1 MLETKGSA
9 ARIGWQSPIFA
20 RAHVRHGLLGLRFGG
35 GARRSLSQP
44 GGKFRL
50 RQPAGG
56 QMAPRTEPLPR
67 GSAEI
72 VTVDPQKRF
81 AGNIGDSLVAIDK
94 GVVPRDT
101 NCVTGCQGRE
111 VRTGV
116 GIGPMVPR
124 ARQGGIERGGI
135 S

>member
-1 MLETKGSA
+1 
-9 ARIGWQSPIFA
+9 
-20 RAHVRHGLLGLRFGG
+20 
-35 GARRSLSQP
+35 
-44 GGKFRL
+44 
-50 RQPAGG
+50 
-56 QMAPRTEPLPR
+56 MAPRPEQLRR

-81 AGNIGDSLVAIDK
+81 AGNIGNSLVAIDK

-101 NCVTGCQGRE
+101 NCVTSRQGRE

-116 GIGPMVPR
+116 GIGPLVPR
-124 ARQGGIERGGI
+124 ARQGRVERSGI